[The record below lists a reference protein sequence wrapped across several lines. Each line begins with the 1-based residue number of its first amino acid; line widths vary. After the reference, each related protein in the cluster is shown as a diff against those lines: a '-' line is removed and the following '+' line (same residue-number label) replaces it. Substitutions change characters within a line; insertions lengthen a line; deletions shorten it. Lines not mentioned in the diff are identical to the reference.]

1 MHIEPGYVASAK
13 ILAANAAAIALVG
26 SQSVHLLKAPT
37 QIVRSL
43 LAAVFFTIAMQAFHL
58 PVGPSELHFL
68 GAMPLYLSLG
78 FVPTLFG
85 FAIGLL
91 VQGLFFDPSD
101 LVHLGVNFLSLALPL
116 VLVHATF
123 GQRLDAISVR
133 SIMKLDAAYYAG
145 VTLMVGFWLALGD
158 VATPLS
164 AWAAFAASYAS
175 IVILEPVITL
185 LVLQAFA
192 RRQGSAP
199 LRHSFQPRSL

>member
-26 SQSVHLLKAPT
+26 SQSIHLLKAPT

-43 LAAVFFTIAMQAFHL
+43 LAAVFFTVALQAFHL

-123 GQRLDAISVR
+123 GPRLDALSVR
-133 SIMKLDAAYYAG
+133 SIMKLDAAYYVG

-158 VATPLS
+158 MATPLS

-185 LVLQAFA
+185 LVLQALA
-192 RRQGSAP
+192 RRRRGAP
-199 LRHSFQPRSL
+199 LPHSFQPRSA

>member
-13 ILAANAAAIALVG
+13 ILAANAAAIALLG
-26 SQSVHLLKAPT
+26 SQSVRLLKAPT
-37 QIVRSL
+37 QIFRSL

-78 FVPTLFG
+78 FIPTLFG
-85 FAIGLL
+85 FAMGLL
-91 VQGLFFDPSD
+91 VQGLFFNPVD
-101 LVHLGVNFLSLALPL
+101 LAHLGVNFLSLALPL

-123 GQRLDAISVR
+123 RQRLDTMSLR
-133 SIMKLDAAYYAG
+133 SIMKLDAAYYTG
-145 VTLMVGFWLALGD
+145 VTLMVGFWLALSD
-158 VATPLS
+158 LATPLS

-175 IVILEPVITL
+175 IVAVEPVITL
-185 LVLQAFA
+185 LVLQALA

-199 LRHSFQPRSL
+199 LRHALLPRSA